1 MRRHVGLQYERH
13 GSTAGSG
20 IRFEWRLYRPTRAP
34 GRQRSTMLRRRTIL
48 QEPKEFPGPFRCAG
62 RSAACALRIGSILAT
77 RSLVDCAVADID
89 NSPFGM
95 PSGKTS
101 GHFRSSCAAPPEVIP
116 YLSDGAGIAQKPAG
130 NYDHREGKTWRDH
143 LQWK

>member
-20 IRFEWRLYRPTRAP
+20 IRFEWRLYRPIRAA

-48 QEPKEFPGPFRCAG
+48 QEPKEFPGPFQCAG

-95 PSGKTS
+95 PSDKTRGTFS
-101 GHFRSSCAAPPEVIP
+101 IILRGAARGNSVSVRQTAGITIVALPLRQPRSSAKELLKHPP
-116 YLSDGAGIAQKPAG
+116 
-130 NYDHREGKTWRDH
+130 
-143 LQWK
+143 